1 MGKGKALPKL
11 AVRRISLSAK
21 PKISHCTAIYHTP
34 KAYLIVSLCETQTHH
49 ISPVDSVRIIFLR
62 NETAF
67 ERPSF
72 WLISESSCSMLM
84 A

>member
-1 MGKGKALPKL
+1 MGKGEALPKL
-11 AVRRISLSAK
+11 AARRIFLSAT
-21 PKISHCTAIYHTP
+21 PKISHCKAIYHTP
-34 KAYLIVSLCETQTHH
+34 KAYITVSLCETQTHH
-49 ISPVDSVRIIFLR
+49 ISPVDSVSMIFLR

-72 WLISESSCSMLM
+72 WLISESSCSMLI